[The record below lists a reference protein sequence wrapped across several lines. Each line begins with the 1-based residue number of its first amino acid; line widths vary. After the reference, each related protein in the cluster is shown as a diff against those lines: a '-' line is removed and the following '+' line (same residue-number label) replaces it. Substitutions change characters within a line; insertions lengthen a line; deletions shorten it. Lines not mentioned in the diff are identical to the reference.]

1 MINVTILRNSP
12 DLIAESLLRRGLK
25 VDLAALGD
33 LDVRRRGRESRR
45 RVDAQQAEG
54 TRGIDP

>member
-1 MINVTILRNSP
+1 MIDVTILRNSP

-33 LDVRRRGRESRR
+33 LDVRRRGVRADAESMRNK
-45 RVDAQQAEG
+45 QKELG
-54 TRGIDP
+54 GIDP